1 MTHALNWADYLII
14 AIVGISVLISIIR
27 GFIREV
33 LSLAV
38 WVAAFFVAFKFCN
51 QLASIFAPYTNNAS
65 LRVTI
70 SFAILFII
78 VLVLGGLL
86 TYLISILIT
95 KTRLSFIDRTLGII
109 FGFIR
114 GILVVAV
121 LLLLLSVHSYSN
133 DSWWS
138 DSYLIPHFK
147 NLVTWLNEFFPKT
160 VNNIK
165 ENVITP
171 EVSTLRTR

>member
-1 MTHALNWADYLII
+1 MTHAFAFTWADYVIL
-14 AIVGISVLISIIR
+14 AIVGISILISIIR

-38 WVAAFFVAFKFCN
+38 WVTAFVAAFKFCR
-51 QLASIFAPYTNNAS
+51 QLASVFVPYTNNVS
-65 LRVTI
+65 LRITI

-78 VLVLGGLL
+78 VLILGGLL

-95 KTRLSFIDRTLGII
+95 KTHLSFIDRTLGMI
-109 FGFIR
+109 FGFVR

-121 LLLLLSVHSYSN
+121 LLLLLSVHSYSHE
-133 DSWWS
+133 SWWS
-138 DSYLIPHFK
+138 DSCFIPQFK
-147 NLVTWLNEFFPKT
+147 NLITWLNNFLPKT

-165 ENVITP
+165 KNVITP
-171 EVSTLRTR
+171 EVTS